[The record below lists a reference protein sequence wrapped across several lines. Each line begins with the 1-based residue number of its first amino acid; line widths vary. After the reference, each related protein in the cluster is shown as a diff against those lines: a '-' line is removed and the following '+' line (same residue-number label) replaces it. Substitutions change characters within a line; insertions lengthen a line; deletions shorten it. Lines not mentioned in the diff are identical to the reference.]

1 MLSYGRLLMN
11 FLPQRDTSHK
21 YGRHGFAASIGRRY
35 ADSSIWNETRHGH
48 MQTVDALFGTNH
60 GAPIKT

>member
-1 MLSYGRLLMN
+1 MN